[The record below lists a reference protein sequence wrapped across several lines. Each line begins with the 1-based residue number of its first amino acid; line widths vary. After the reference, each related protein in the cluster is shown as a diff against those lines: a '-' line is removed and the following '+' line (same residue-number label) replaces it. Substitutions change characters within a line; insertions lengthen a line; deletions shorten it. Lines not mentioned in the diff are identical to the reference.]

1 MPPVTEK
8 LYYKQTNKQTKIK
21 QIIKLLNEELLI
33 CSFCLICTFLNSYET
48 KVNDLLISNYLQYEV
63 LILMSLLTSTVST
76 TLTVLP
82 PPTVHCKQM
91 TVSGKHLAV
100 LKGMSMSL
108 SRSLLKDLS
117 GIQPEYFSLN
127 YLHLH

>member
-1 MPPVTEK
+1 
-8 LYYKQTNKQTKIK
+8 
-21 QIIKLLNEELLI
+21 
-33 CSFCLICTFLNSYET
+33 
-48 KVNDLLISNYLQYEV
+48 
-63 LILMSLLTSTVST
+63 MSLLTSTVST

-127 YLHLH
+127 SYLDLH